1 VKPIKL
7 PAAKAGPAQLAL
19 PAALEK
25 TVNADSTLALPPL
38 PGIDVLAGMAV
49 CTHNESLYLRMLIKF
64 RERHGGFGDLFAA
77 AQVDPDCHAAARAA
91 HTLKGTA
98 GNIGAKGVQA
108 AAGELERASLEKP
121 PLITLDALLAN
132 TLAELAIVMSGL
144 QALQFVVHPVA
155 DKPLASGRIDAT
167 GRAPMSESDLKSY
180 FDKLK
185 GLLQESEAEAKDLLS
200 ELLSTL
206 GASPLALALR
216 PVAEA
221 IADFDFDE
229 ALLRLEQV
237 DLA

>member
-1 VKPIKL
+1 MKPIKL
-7 PAAKAGPAQLAL
+7 PAAKAGPAQ
-19 PAALEK
+19 
-25 TVNADSTLALPPL
+25 LALPPL

-64 RERHGGFGDLFAA
+64 RERHGEFADLFAA
-77 AQVDPDCHAAARAA
+77 ARVDPDCHAAARAA

-108 AAGELERASLEKP
+108 AADALELASSEKR
-121 PLITLDALLAN
+121 PLIMLDALLAK

-144 QALQFVVHPVA
+144 QALQFGVQPA
-155 DKPLASGRIDAT
+155 AGKPPASGRIDAT

-185 GLLQESEAEAKDLLS
+185 GLLQEGEAEAKDLLS
-200 ELLSTL
+200 ELLSKL

-221 IADFDFDE
+221 IADFEFDE

-237 DLA
+237 ALT

>member
-1 VKPIKL
+1 M
-7 PAAKAGPAQLAL
+7 
-19 PAALEK
+19 
-25 TVNADSTLALPPL
+25 NADDTLALPPL

-64 RERHGGFGDLFAA
+64 RERHGRFADLFAA

-108 AAGELERASLEKP
+108 AAGELERASVEKRP
-121 PLITLDALLAN
+121 LDALLAN
-132 TLAELAIVMSGL
+132 TLAELAIVIPGL
-144 QALQFVVHPVA
+144 QALQFGLEPA
-155 DKPLASGRIDAT
+155 ASGRIDAT
-167 GRAPMSESDLKSY
+167 GRAPMPEADLKIY

-185 GLLQESEAEAKDLLS
+185 ALLQESEAEAEDLLR
-200 ELLSTL
+200 ELLIKL
-206 GASPLALALR
+206 GASPLALALK
-216 PVAEA
+216 PVAQA

>member
-1 VKPIKL
+1 MKPIKL
-7 PAAKAGPAQLAL
+7 PAAKAGPAQLTL

-25 TVNADSTLALPPL
+25 IVKADGTLALPPL

-64 RERHGGFGDLFAA
+64 RERHGGFADLFAA

-108 AAGELERASLEKP
+108 AAGALELASFEKR
-121 PLITLDALLAN
+121 PLIMLDGLLAN

-144 QALQFVVHPVA
+144 QALQFGVQPA
-155 DKPLASGRIDAT
+155 AGKPPASGGIDAT

-185 GLLQESEAEAKDLLS
+185 GLLQEGEAEAKDLLS
-200 ELLSTL
+200 ELLSKL

-221 IADFDFDE
+221 MADFEFDE

-237 DLA
+237 ALT

>member
-1 VKPIKL
+1 M
-7 PAAKAGPAQLAL
+7 
-19 PAALEK
+19 
-25 TVNADSTLALPPL
+25 NADDTLALPPL

-64 RERHGGFGDLFAA
+64 RERHGRFADLFAA

-108 AAGELERASLEKP
+108 AAGALELASFEKW

-144 QALQFVVHPVA
+144 QALPLGVQPA
-155 DKPLASGRIDAT
+155 AGKPPAS
-167 GRAPMSESDLKSY
+167 GRAPMSASDLKSY

-200 ELLSTL
+200 ELLSKL

-237 DLA
+237 DLE